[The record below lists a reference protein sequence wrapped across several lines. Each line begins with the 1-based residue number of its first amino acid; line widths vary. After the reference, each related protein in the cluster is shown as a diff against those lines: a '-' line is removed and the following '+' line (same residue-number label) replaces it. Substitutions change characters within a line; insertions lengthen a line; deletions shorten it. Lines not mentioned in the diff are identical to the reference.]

1 MDVFAH
7 LFGLTGLLAP
17 ELSILKPLFELRIVI
32 RDPQFVYMIILS
44 THPSKRM
51 DIQESP
57 STWKT
62 IIFLKMVR
70 ITLAHYDN
78 FPSPG
83 ASRIFCQVT
92 CKIPSNLP
100 PPTCHLSAAVL
111 APFNTCHCN
120 CRLPISTPDP
130 DYFLVM
136 ENCPRRLAVVSIPFN
151 SGLPP
156 LHQPC
161 NEDVFLAPP
170 NTGR

>member
-92 CKIPSNLP
+92 CQTSP
-100 PPTCHLSAAVL
+100 PPVTYQQLSS
-111 APFNTCHCN
+111 PH
-120 CRLPISTPDP
+120 STPVTAIVGCQ
-130 DYFLVM
+130 F
-136 ENCPRRLAVVSIPFN
+136 RRQTPIISL
-151 SGLPP
+151 
-156 LHQPC
+156 
-161 NEDVFLAPP
+161 
-170 NTGR
+170 

>member
-57 STWKT
+57 STSKT

-92 CKIPSNLP
+92 CQ
-100 PPTCHLSAAVL
+100 PPTTPHPPHLS
-111 APFNTCHCN
+111 
-120 CRLPISTPDP
+120 PISS
-130 DYFLVM
+130 
-136 ENCPRRLAVVSIPFN
+136 CPRPIQHLSLQLSVANFDARPRLF
-151 SGLPP
+151 
-156 LHQPC
+156 PC
-161 NEDVFLAPP
+161 NGEARLSFD
-170 NTGR
+170 RW

>member
-92 CKIPSNLP
+92 CQTPSNLP
-100 PPTCHLSAAVL
+100 PSHLS
-111 APFNTCHCN
+111 
-120 CRLPISTPDP
+120 PISS
-130 DYFLVM
+130 
-136 ENCPRRLAVVSIPFN
+136 CPRPIQHLSLQLSVANFDARPRLF
-151 SGLPP
+151 
-156 LHQPC
+156 PC
-161 NEDVFLAPP
+161 NGELPTTAGGGFHPI
-170 NTGR
+170 